1 MREGKRWSIGCP
13 RGLCAAQM
21 GGLVN
26 GGIRFAI
33 LAFFV
38 ALVVGLD
45 IDVAYAANNLAYSY
59 DGVVYGP
66 AYVVNSLV
74 TSDYNSRQWVIVNA
88 PDKFSAAVY
97 AVGGNPAE
105 LDATKKAL
113 LSNASTGGDFYTFS
127 GLFSNLGGSFDYP
140 DWMGGAEKSIY
151 RSYEGMYG
159 EDNVYVA
166 AFTPAQQYGASS
178 DYGVIADG
186 GNLGGGSSGGSGGI
200 GGGTGG
206 GLTATGATGS
216 DGTFVLGDTILLK
229 GYNAND
235 GNYKLL
241 VVNDKIINL
250 LNNKNYTTVI
260 YFNDGNNVSGSS
272 AGSNVWHLPEGVT
285 FDLYENTNGHDAVR
299 FVNGTTENKQIYNY
313 IVSSKSVNGDT
324 WTITALSGSHWHGV
338 SIGGVY
344 NENYPGWLAVL
355 DDTTTVVPPTP
366 PTNWP
371 VDDNVLPTQPDIPEP
386 QEPVID
392 NQPSQPTPETTPT
405 YPTYTTV
412 TVNNFTADLQ
422 GILDA
427 MDEHCIHL
435 QNAIWWNFSQFW
447 QKLSTKLTNDFATL
461 RTFLSQQF
469 SWIVS
474 SIDSMFESLKD
485 YLEDLAE
492 WLRDELNYTISGSS
506 YDDNTLL
513 SWLKKIYYKLGDG
526 NVSTKPVDPNANPD
540 GVGDWISQLLANLF
554 TALDDLAGGLLT
566 SLATLIGGLVTKFPF
581 SIPWD
586 VAAILGLLVATPQAP
601 NFDVPVYVFNGTQ
614 LVQAGT
620 YEIDLDA
627 WTPYL
632 TGIHMMIKVSF
643 ILFLLLKTKDFMS
656 IMEKAVGLGA

>member
-1 MREGKRWSIGCP
+1 MREGIKRCVGVS
-13 RGLCAAQM
+13 LM
-21 GGLVN
+21 L
-26 GGIRFAI
+26 FFF
-33 LAFFV
+33 FFV
-38 ALVVGLD
+38 PVSRYAYAAVN
-45 IDVAYAANNLAYSY
+45 VAYA
-59 DGVVYGP
+59 GVVYGP
-66 AYVVNSLV
+66 SVLAHGLSLDVNGA
-74 TSDYNSRQWVIVNA
+74 RWWIVNA
-88 PDKFSAAVY
+88 PDSFSAAVY
-97 AVGGNPAE
+97 AIGGNPYE
-105 LDATKKAL
+105 LTADQKAY
-113 LSNASTGGDFYTFS
+113 LSNSSTGGDFYTFS
-127 GLFSNLGGSFDYP
+127 RSFEDIGGSFDLP
-140 DWMGGAEKSIY
+140 SWM
-151 RSYEGMYG
+151 
-159 EDNVYVA
+159 
-166 AFTPAQQYGASS
+166 S
-178 DYGVIADG
+178 DYEYHTYKQYESAYDGAKLYVGAATPSLQASALAHYRVI
-186 GNLGGGSSGGSGGI
+186 LS

-206 GLTATGATGS
+206 GDSGNYPEQIGNYHYVNTMNAMNVKDASIRYYSYTVNQNGS
-216 DGTFVLGDTILLK
+216 VTIGSSLGYASPYQSNPNYVPTIGFYVDDTI
-229 GYNAND
+229 YNIINQYNSQNNNDVELITWYANGGGGQTSNGASLYLVHKNKYTVTTSNTGVITFTVSERGIYGSVIHKLAYD
-235 GNYKLL
+235 NVTGNYY
-241 VVNDKIINL
+241 I
-250 LNNKNYTTVI
+250 
-260 YFNDGNNVSGSS
+260 FFSGSS
-272 AGSNVWHLPEGVT
+272 MNTTLQSGDTLSYGWSNLAAGSG
-285 FDLYENTNGHDAVR
+285 
-299 FVNGTTENKQIYNY
+299 
-313 IVSSKSVNGDT
+313 
-324 WTITALSGSHWHGV
+324 SG
-338 SIGGVY
+338 GGGGFI
-344 NENYPGWLAVL
+344 P
-355 DDTTTVVPPTP
+355 DS
-366 PTNWP
+366 NWP
-371 VDDNVLPTQPDIPEP
+371 DDDSVLPTQPDIPEP
-386 QEPVID
+386 QESVID
-392 NQPSQPTPETTPT
+392 NQPTQPTPETTPT
-405 YPTYTTV
+405 YITYTTV
-412 TVNNFTADLQ
+412 TDNNFTADLQ

-447 QKLSTKLTNDFATL
+447 QKLGTKLTNDFATM

-469 SWIVS
+469 AWIVS

-492 WLRDELNYTISGSS
+492 WLRDELNYTISGAS

-513 SWLKKIYYKLGDG
+513 SWLRRIYSKLGNG

>member
-1 MREGKRWSIGCP
+1 MCEGMKRI
-13 RGLCAAQM
+13 M
-21 GGLVN
+21 GVFLM
-26 GGIRFAI
+26 
-33 LAFFV
+33 LFFFF
-38 ALVVGLD
+38 LFLPNS
-45 IDVAYAANNLAYSY
+45 AYAADNLAYRY

-66 AYVVNSLV
+66 SYVVTSLV
-74 TSDYNSRQWVIVNA
+74 TSDYNSKQWVIVNA

-97 AVGGNPAE
+97 AVGGNPVD
-105 LDATKKAL
+105 LDSTKKAL

-127 GLFSNLGGSFDYP
+127 SLFVNLGGSFDYP
-140 DWMGGAEKSIY
+140 SWMGGAEKSIY

-178 DYGVIADG
+178 DYGVIAGG
-186 GNLGGGSSGGSGGI
+186 GNIGGGSGGGV
-200 GGGTGG
+200 GGNVIHVNGYYLYPLQDWMPSNYDWKQQYIAVPDAKYAQLVSGYSSPVVFATVTARPSTTAGRLVSVLAVDADCYGDWLEQIPGTEG
-206 GLTATGATGS
+206 TGS
-216 DGTFVLGDTILLK
+216 DYVYQYRLAFSDSNGIITTRPNHRIIFNYSVTTTTTIDGKSCYDLT
-229 GYNAND
+229 NA
-235 GNYKLL
+235 
-241 VVNDKIINL
+241 
-250 LNNKNYTTVI
+250 
-260 YFNDGNNVSGSS
+260 S
-272 AGSNVWHLPEGVT
+272 
-285 FDLYENTNGHDAVR
+285 
-299 FVNGTTENKQIYNY
+299 
-313 IVSSKSVNGDT
+313 VSSNSNIGRINNGSYPNQMAFNYWPIIQRWSADLSSNPSVP
-324 WTITALSGSHWHGV
+324 
-338 SIGGVY
+338 
-344 NENYPGWLAVL
+344 E
-355 DDTTTVVPPTP
+355 
-366 PTNWP
+366 TNWP
-371 VDDNVLPTQPDIPEP
+371 VDDNVASTPPDIPEP

-392 NQPSQPTPETTPT
+392 NQPAQPTPETTPV

-435 QNAIWWNFSQFW
+435 QNAIWWNFNQFW
-447 QKLSTKLTNDFATL
+447 QKLSTKLTNDFATM

-492 WLRDELNYTISGSS
+492 WLRDELNYTISGAS

-513 SWLKKIYYKLGDG
+513 SWLKKIYYKLGNG

>member
-1 MREGKRWSIGCP
+1 MREGKKWSTGCL

-21 GGLVN
+21 GGLIS

-66 AYVVNSLV
+66 SYVVTSLV
-74 TSDYNSRQWVIVNA
+74 TSDYNSKQWVIVNA

-97 AVGGNPAE
+97 AVGGNPAD

-127 GLFSNLGGSFDYP
+127 GLFVNLGGSFDYP
-140 DWMGGAEKSIY
+140 SWMGGAEKSIY

-159 EDNVYVA
+159 EDNVFVA
-166 AFTPAQQYGASS
+166 AFTPAQQYGAAS
-178 DYGVIADG
+178 DYGVIAG
-186 GNLGGGSSGGSGGI
+186 GGSLGGDAGSSGGGSSGGEFGKS
-200 GGGTGG
+200 
-206 GLTATGATGS
+206 L
-216 DGTFVLGDTILLK
+216 VLEYCGNADNPYGDTAIITFTDDIYETIQTLLADQAPYEHIIVTINTDYVTVNVWVV
-229 GYNAND
+229 GGEYSLVYNGDN
-235 GNYKLL
+235 L
-241 VVNDKIINL
+241 VGLQNTTTLPIKFNNTICYGSYIVNNGVNVGLNIYRTSGFHGRTVSINE
-250 LNNKNYTTVI
+250 I
-260 YFNDGNNVSGSS
+260 YNLSNVCYIWYD
-272 AGSNVWHLPEGVT
+272 GSN
-285 FDLYENTNGHDAVR
+285 
-299 FVNGTTENKQIYNY
+299 
-313 IVSSKSVNGDT
+313 
-324 WTITALSGSHWHGV
+324 
-338 SIGGVY
+338 
-344 NENYPGWLAVL
+344 NEP
-355 DDTTTVVPPTP
+355 TVP

-371 VDDNVLPTQPDIPEP
+371 DDNNVAPTQPDIPDP

-392 NQPSQPTPETTPT
+392 NQPVQPMPETTPT

-435 QNAIWWNFSQFW
+435 QNAIWWNFNQFW
-447 QKLSTKLTNDFATL
+447 QKLGTKLTNDFATM

-513 SWLKKIYYKLGDG
+513 SWLKKIYYKLGNG

-643 ILFLLLKTKDFMS
+643 ILFLLLKTKDFMTM
-656 IMEKAVGLGA
+656 MEKAVGLGA